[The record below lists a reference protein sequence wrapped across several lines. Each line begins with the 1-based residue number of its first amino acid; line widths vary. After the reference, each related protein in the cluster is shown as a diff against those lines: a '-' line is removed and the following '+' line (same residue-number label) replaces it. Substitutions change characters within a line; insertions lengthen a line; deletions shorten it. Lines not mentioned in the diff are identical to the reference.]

1 MLLAAILCA
10 QDPAALLADLQRTLR
25 EPPPLAIEATLSRTE
40 ALTWE
45 SWLAEGTLVVDA
57 AHDAFRVDVTLREPR
72 AETERSITLFRA
84 DGGFVFLDHT
94 ARTITR
100 GDDPLLAGLGSRMA
114 WDMARVLPVD
124 PGLLLD
130 AGAPRLGEPLALGG
144 VRCRTVLAKTPDG
157 PTAHLWYVAEAD
169 GLPRLW
175 ETTRELGAGD
185 TLRKRMTFRNVE
197 RGAAPAL
204 APDEYAGYA
213 EREPLAWADP
223 EARARAADA
232 GAFTTLAGGVGAL
245 RERFNAAKDH
255 VRAVGVFAPS

>member
-25 EPPPLAIEATLSRTE
+25 EPPPLAIEATLSRTQ

-185 TLRKRMTFRNVE
+185 TLRKRMTI
-197 RGAAPAL
+197 RGIARGSAPTLDAQEH
-204 APDEYAGYA
+204 AEYA
-213 EREPLAWADP
+213 EIDPVAWVDP
-223 EARARAADA
+223 EERTRAAD
-232 GAFTTLAGGVGAL
+232 GGKFTSLAGGIDEL
-245 RERFNAAKDH
+245 REHFNAAKDR
-255 VRAVGVFAPS
+255 VRAVGLFAPT